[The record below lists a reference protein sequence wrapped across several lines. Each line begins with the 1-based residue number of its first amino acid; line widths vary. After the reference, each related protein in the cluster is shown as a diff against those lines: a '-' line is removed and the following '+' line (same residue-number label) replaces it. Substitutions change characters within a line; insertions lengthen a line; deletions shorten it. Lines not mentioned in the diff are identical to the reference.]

1 MAKEYYE
8 IADLKTSPFY
18 NNTTVG
24 RVVTLNSPSVSI
36 RNAAG
41 IYIEPLDNERNYNM
55 RTVKVFDPSGTLLFE
70 LTMHAAAHLET
81 GGIDD

>member
-18 NNTTVG
+18 TNTTVG
-24 RVVTLNSPSVSI
+24 RDITLATPSISV

-41 IYIEPLDNERNYNM
+41 IFVEPLDKERNYNT
-55 RTVKVFDPSGTLLFE
+55 RIVKVFDRSGTLLFE
-70 LTMHAAAHLET
+70 MTMHAAAHLEK
-81 GGIDD
+81 GDIDD

>member
-24 RVVTLNSPSVSI
+24 RDVTLSTPSVSI
-36 RNAAG
+36 RNAAA
-41 IYIEPLDNERNYNM
+41 IYVEPLDKERNYNM

-70 LTMHAAAHLET
+70 MTMHAASHLET
-81 GGIDD
+81 GDIDD

>member
-18 NNTTVG
+18 NNSSIG
-24 RVVTLNSPSVSI
+24 RDVTLSTPSISI

-41 IYIEPLDNERNYNM
+41 IYVEPLDKERNYNM
-55 RTVKVFDPSGTLLFE
+55 RTVKVFDPSGSLLFE
-70 LTMHAAAHLET
+70 MTLHAATHLET
-81 GGIDD
+81 GDIDD